1 VNSFV
6 KRCYG
11 LLVPL
16 ALSLCLGGC
25 IGSGNASVDEEKE
38 PHFLE
43 GKSRVNAM
51 DFRGAV
57 ESYERALEVNPHSA
71 AAHFELGW
79 LHDQKELDPA
89 AAIYHYTQYLKAHP
103 EGAKADRARA
113 CINACKQ
120 ELARTVALA
129 PVTQNLQKELE
140 TLTEENKKL
149 KEELEQWRSYYKA
162 TSGTAQLSGGGAA
175 ANPPQLALASTRTAT
190 PTNGSV
196 RSATRNGSESGA
208 TEKSPTASRTYTVQ
222 AGDTPSAIA
231 KRFGVKVDALLAA
244 NPRLDAKR
252 MKPGQTLTVPAL

>member
-1 VNSFV
+1 
-6 KRCYG
+6 
-11 LLVPL
+11 
-16 ALSLCLGGC
+16 
-25 IGSGNASVDEEKE
+25 
-38 PHFLE
+38 
-43 GKSRVNAM
+43 M

-89 AAIYHYTQYLKAHP
+89 AAIYHYAQYLKAHP

-113 CINACKQ
+113 CISACKQ

-129 PVTQNLQKELE
+129 PVTQNLQKEVE

-149 KEELEQWRSYYKA
+149 KEELEQWRAYYKTTA
-162 TSGTAQLSGGGAA
+162 GAAQLSGPGVGGAA
-175 ANPPQLALASTRTAT
+175 AQLALASTRTAP
-190 PTNGSV
+190 PTNASV
-196 RSATRNGSESGA
+196 RPVPRNATDTAASEKAS
-208 TEKSPTASRTYTVQ
+208 TASRTYTVQ